1 MGCPCWVP
9 WKRSK
14 LASSAPLI
22 VSCKRLALALTRQKM
37 ISEKE
42 RWAPTSALPTYM
54 PGTSEQLYVAGCWL
68 QRRRDQTVK

>member
-1 MGCPCWVP
+1 MGRPCWVP

-22 VSCKRLALALTRQKM
+22 VSCKRPALALTRPKV
-37 ISEKE
+37 
-42 RWAPTSALPTYM
+42 TSSVRVMGPYLPYLHTYI
-54 PGTSEQLYVAGCWL
+54 PGYIGAIVCSWL